1 MKLVKKNPKT
11 PPSGAPSGS
20 LPPQPQRKH
29 AGHSSPVF
37 NIPVTFLK
45 VSPEQQMQIS
55 RMVRSGSCET
65 PRPQAGGK
73 GIGCPARMFRSIL
86 PAPPRRH
93 VSSRASEDGILAAQP
108 RGGFPGQS
116 WDPSRRRRSADSGSA
131 LVLAPVR
138 PTPLN
143 TARPKPTPSP
153 RSGGRLPLFRFW
165 RCCLDAA
172 GWFSAM

>member
-1 MKLVKKNPKT
+1 MKPVKKNPKT
-11 PPSGAPSGS
+11 PPKGAPDSS
-20 LPPQPQRKH
+20 LTPQAK
-29 AGHSSPVF
+29 GTEDLSPII
-37 NIPVTFLK
+37 NIPVAFLN
-45 VSPEQQMQIS
+45 VPAGEENEIS

-65 PRPQAGGK
+65 PRPHAGGK